1 MAQELGGA
9 AAAGRILVVDD
20 DAVLRRMVRYI
31 LLGEGYA
38 VAAVGGGE
46 AALELVAREAV
57 DLVVL
62 DVGMPGMSGYE
73 FCRTLRERRFL
84 VPVLF
89 LSAHLRLDDTLAG
102 FEAGGDDYLA
112 KPFEPRELT
121 ARVRAILARQAR
133 AQAPPP
139 DEVLAVGG
147 YRLEPAELALLL
159 PGGRRVQLTPTE
171 QRVLQH
177 LMRNAGQVIT
187 RDQLFAA
194 AWPDSRDGDS
204 NEIQVYIGRLRRK
217 LGQDAPSPC
226 IETVRGLGYRFAR
239 PAPRRP

>member
-121 ARVRAILARQAR
+121 ARVRAILQRQAR
-133 AQAPPP
+133 AVAAPA
-139 DEVLAVGG
+139 DEVLAVNG
-147 YRLEPAELALLL
+147 YTLEPAELALRL

-177 LMRNAGQVIT
+177 LMLNAGQIIT

-194 AWPDSRDGDS
+194 AWPDSHDGDS
-204 NEIQVYIGRLRRK
+204 NEIQFYSGRLRRK
-217 LGQDAPSPC
+217 LGGDAQPPC